1 MYAVSSSEWVV
12 TAASTRS
19 GAVPPTQSVTLRLR
33 PYREEEIGDRSCFE
47 LSIEER

>member
-1 MYAVSSSEWVV
+1 MQYHRPNGSSLQP
-12 TAASTRS
+12 AHGS